1 MKRLPLFILQDHN
14 FKKKVQWRLFFITVT
29 FFINHAF
36 RTRVAFI
43 LINYH

>member
-29 FFINHAF
+29 FFKIMHF
-36 RTRVAFI
+36 V
-43 LINYH
+43 LELLLY